1 MGKIFWIVLLIALL
15 VIGWSAATQYH
26 LFAMFF
32 GQSSSSLSDADQ
44 GDVAMN
50 NTPTHTYGANTY
62 PTTAPKTTT
71 TATASKTPSSLSG
84 AQDQQCSYDQTT
96 SNGRQKWT
104 MYIGAKE
111 NKMRLDIEYADGNA
125 GPAHVIAL
133 GNTEYMWPDNG
144 SGIGVKTSALG
155 PSKGTEVAS
164 YWLSTSILAADA
176 KLGYQCHSWSYDASK
191 FVLPTNIQFIDAP
204 YGRS

>member
-1 MGKIFWIVLLIALL
+1 
-15 VIGWSAATQYH
+15 
-26 LFAMFF
+26 
-32 GQSSSSLSDADQ
+32 
-44 GDVAMN
+44 
-50 NTPTHTYGANTY
+50 
-62 PTTAPKTTT
+62 
-71 TATASKTPSSLSG
+71 
-84 AQDQQCSYDQTT
+84 
-96 SNGRQKWT
+96 

-133 GNTEYMWPDNG
+133 GNTQYMWPDNG

-164 YWLSTSILAADA
+164 YWLSTSVLAANA
-176 KLGYQCHSWSYDASK
+176 KVGYQCRPWSYDASK